1 MEVKAAIA
9 KQEKEEVVIY
19 AHQLDEEV
27 ETLQKSIK
35 ELLTPQLL
43 SVKKKREQ
51 YKVQQKAVVRIYR
64 ENRKLIID
72 TLDGYFES
80 HQALRDMKRILSAD
94 FIQISQSELINRR
107 HVQRVKITKTGLVEL
122 RLVGERT
129 SYSSRRY
136 LKILKEAL

>member
-136 LKILKEAL
+136 LKILKEVL

>member
-1 MEVKAAIA
+1 MEVRAAIV

-43 SVKKKREQ
+43 SVKREREQ
-51 YKVQQKAVVRIYR
+51 YKVQQKTVVRIYR

-94 FIQISQSELINRR
+94 FIQISQSELINRSY
-107 HVQRVKITKTGLVEL
+107 VQRVKITKTGLVEL

-136 LKILKEAL
+136 LKVLKEAL

>member
-1 MEVKAAIA
+1 MEVRAAIA

-35 ELLTPQLL
+35 ELITPQLL

-80 HQALRDMKRILSAD
+80 HQALRDMKRILSPD

>member
-51 YKVQQKAVVRIYR
+51 YKVQQKAVVRIYS
-64 ENRKLIID
+64 
-72 TLDGYFES
+72 Y
-80 HQALRDMKRILSAD
+80 
-94 FIQISQSELINRR
+94 
-107 HVQRVKITKTGLVEL
+107 LV
-122 RLVGERT
+122 
-129 SYSSRRY
+129 
-136 LKILKEAL
+136 LK

>member
-35 ELLTPQLL
+35 ELLTPQWL

>member
-43 SVKKKREQ
+43 TVKKKREQ

>member
-1 MEVKAAIA
+1 M
-9 KQEKEEVVIY
+9 
-19 AHQLDEEV
+19 
-27 ETLQKSIK
+27 
-35 ELLTPQLL
+35 
-43 SVKKKREQ
+43 
-51 YKVQQKAVVRIYR
+51 QQKAVVRIYR

>member
-43 SVKKKREQ
+43 SVNKKREQ

>member
-129 SYSSRRY
+129 SYSSHRY

>member
-1 MEVKAAIA
+1 MEVKAAIS

>member
-1 MEVKAAIA
+1 M
-9 KQEKEEVVIY
+9 
-19 AHQLDEEV
+19 DEEV

>member
-72 TLDGYFES
+72 MLDGYFES

>member
-1 MEVKAAIA
+1 MEVRAAIA

-27 ETLQKSIK
+27 KTLQKSIK

-94 FIQISQSELINRR
+94 FIQISQSELINRSY
-107 HVQRVKITKTGLVEL
+107 VQRVKITKTGLVEL

>member
-1 MEVKAAIA
+1 MEVRAAIA

-35 ELLTPQLL
+35 ELLRPQLL

-51 YKVQQKAVVRIYR
+51 YKVQQKVVVRIYR

-94 FIQISQSELINRR
+94 FIQISQSELINRSY
-107 HVQRVKITKTGLVEL
+107 VQRVKITKTGLVEL

-136 LKILKEAL
+136 LKVLKEAL

>member
-1 MEVKAAIA
+1 MEVRAAIA
-9 KQEKEEVVIY
+9 MQEKEEVVIY

-27 ETLQKSIK
+27 ETLKQSIK

-51 YKVQQKAVVRIYR
+51 HKVQQKAVVRIYR

-94 FIQISQSELINRR
+94 FIQISQSELINRSY
-107 HVQRVKITKTGLVEL
+107 VQRVKITKTGLVEL

-136 LKILKEAL
+136 LKVLKEVL

>member
-1 MEVKAAIA
+1 MEVRAAIA
-9 KQEKEEVVIY
+9 MQEKEEVVIY

-27 ETLQKSIK
+27 ETLKQSIK

-94 FIQISQSELINRR
+94 FIQISQSELINRSY
-107 HVQRVKITKTGLVEL
+107 VQRVKITKTGLVEL

-136 LKILKEAL
+136 LKVLKEVL

>member
-51 YKVQQKAVVRIYR
+51 YKVQQKAVVLIYR

>member
-1 MEVKAAIA
+1 MEVRAAIA

-27 ETLQKSIK
+27 KTLQKSIK

-43 SVKKKREQ
+43 SVKKEREQ

-72 TLDGYFES
+72 TLEGDFES

-94 FIQISQSELINRR
+94 FIQISQSELINRSY
-107 HVQRVKITKTGLVEL
+107 VQRVKITKTGLVEL

>member
-9 KQEKEEVVIY
+9 KQDKEEVVIY

-35 ELLTPQLL
+35 ELFTPQLL

>member
-19 AHQLDEEV
+19 AHQVDEEV

-122 RLVGERT
+122 HLVGERT
-129 SYSSRRY
+129 SCSSRRY

>member
-1 MEVKAAIA
+1 MEVRAAIA

-43 SVKKKREQ
+43 SVKREREQ
-51 YKVQQKAVVRIYR
+51 YKVQQKTVVRIYR

-94 FIQISQSELINRR
+94 FIQISQSELINRSY
-107 HVQRVKITKTGLVEL
+107 VQRVKITKTGLVEL

-136 LKILKEAL
+136 LKVLKEAL

>member
-1 MEVKAAIA
+1 MEVRAAIA

-27 ETLQKSIK
+27 KTLQKSIK

-43 SVKKKREQ
+43 SVKKEREQ

-72 TLDGYFES
+72 TLEGDFES

-94 FIQISQSELINRR
+94 FIQISQSELINRSY
-107 HVQRVKITKTGLVEL
+107 VQRVKINKTGLVEL

>member
-1 MEVKAAIA
+1 MEVRAAIA

-27 ETLQKSIK
+27 KALQKSIK

-94 FIQISQSELINRR
+94 FIQISQSELINRSY
-107 HVQRVKITKTGLVEL
+107 VQRIKITKTGLVEL

-136 LKILKEAL
+136 LKVLKEAL